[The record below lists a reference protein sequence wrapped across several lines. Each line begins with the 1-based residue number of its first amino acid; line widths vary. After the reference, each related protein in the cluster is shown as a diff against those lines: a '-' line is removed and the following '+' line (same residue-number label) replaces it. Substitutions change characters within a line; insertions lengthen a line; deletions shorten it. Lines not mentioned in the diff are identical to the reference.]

1 VSEQAKLVVK
11 IALLVV
17 GLVVV
22 GALANRQLRKA
33 SVTGEEGMQA
43 YYFDESEQRLY
54 LAARESVPPLVGVGG
69 AENDGV
75 RAIVVACRGECE
87 DESKRKVAYYET
99 YAPPLK
105 QLFEDIRS
113 ARAKGDV
120 YEGKGVERE
129 GDFVAKNTMVRRDG
143 ETNWHAMNTKEGMKI
158 VDEWKSWR
166 CGDGRGMVVCT
177 PE

>member
-1 VSEQAKLVVK
+1 MSEQAKLGLK

-22 GALANRQLRKA
+22 GWIANRQLKKA

-43 YYFDESEQRLY
+43 YYFDESEKRLY
-54 LAARESVPPLVGVGG
+54 LAARESVPPLVGLGG

-75 RAIVVACRGECE
+75 RAIVVACRGECG
-87 DESKRKVAYYET
+87 DESKQKVAYYET
-99 YAPPLK
+99 YTPPLK
-105 QLFEDIRS
+105 QLFEDIRG
-113 ARAKGDV
+113 ARARGEV
-120 YEGKGVERE
+120 YEGKSIERE
-129 GDFVAKNTMVRRDG
+129 GNFVLKNTMVRREG
-143 ETNWHAMNTKEGMKI
+143 ETVWHAMSSKDGVKI
-158 VDEWKSWR
+158 VDEWKLWR